1 MFICDLSVRHAEMPE
16 NTVILLFLL
25 NKHDILEHGSTKR
38 TFNEPCK

>member
-1 MFICDLSVRHAEMPE
+1 MRDFYTRHAEVLE

-25 NKHDILEHGSTKR
+25 NKHDILNHGSTKR